1 MLPSVILFIFY
12 KLCLIYVIYNI
23 SLFTMSI
30 LLFLSPLIH
39 TRQKKQP
46 NALRSNNR
54 KPSSCFTFSAI
65 VSNPTASLFPQK
77 SPYHTALSLCETGST
92 SDVPQDTLPFPP
104 ASPWVFHLRC
114 RTPSLPACRFRLKLP
129 HLSSFSSWPS

>member
-1 MLPSVILFIFY
+1 
-12 KLCLIYVIYNI
+12 
-23 SLFTMSI
+23 MSI

-65 VSNPTASLFPQK
+65 ASNPTASLFPQK
-77 SPYHTALSLCETGST
+77 APYHTLYLSVKQGVRQTELNILPLFHPLHLGYFIY
-92 SDVPQDTLPFPP
+92 DVAHLHFQP
-104 ASPWVFHLRC
+104 AASN
-114 RTPSLPACRFRLKLP
+114 
-129 HLSSFSSWPS
+129 